1 MSRKILVLKL
11 WPKKLSAN
19 QISQLLFQTLTKNDF
34 KEFSES
40 LLDDSGDDSLPSH
53 ANCMSRKI
61 LVLELWPKKLS
72 ATQIAPLFFQTL
84 TKNDCKEFSEF
95 LHDDSGDDSLPLC
108 TNCMFRKILVPEL
121 WPKKFPPNQIAR
133 LIISLDYILFQALRV
148 FLIFCLILNHY
159 TQIACSGKLWFLS
172 YI

>member
-11 WPKKLSAN
+11 WAKKLSAN
-19 QISQLLFQTLTKNDF
+19 QISQLLFQTLTKNNF

-40 LLDDSGDDSLPSH
+40 LHDDSGDDSLPSH

-72 ATQIAPLFFQTL
+72 ANQIAPLFFQNL

-95 LHDDSGDDSLPLC
+95 LHDDS
-108 TNCMFRKILVPEL
+108 
-121 WPKKFPPNQIAR
+121 
-133 LIISLDYILFQALRV
+133 
-148 FLIFCLILNHY
+148 
-159 TQIACSGKLWFLS
+159 
-172 YI
+172 